1 MWLSPKG
8 TVHPSHASNLGFLLL
23 RPAGENFLHLTG
35 SADQVQPPREKV
47 LPMTGVREEVD
58 LPPNEN

>member
-1 MWLSPKG
+1 M
-8 TVHPSHASNLGFLLL
+8 HPSHASNVGLLLL

-47 LPMTGVREEVD
+47 LPMTGVLEEVD